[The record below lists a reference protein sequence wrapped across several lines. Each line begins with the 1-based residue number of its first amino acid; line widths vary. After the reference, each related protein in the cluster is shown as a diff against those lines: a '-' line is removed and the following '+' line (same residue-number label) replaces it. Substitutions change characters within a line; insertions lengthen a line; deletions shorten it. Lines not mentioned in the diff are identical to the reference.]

1 MPVHGAGV
9 RLQTART
16 SPILRR
22 GSGDSGLVTM
32 QTAEDVAARI
42 VERAGDRRRV
52 VVGLAG
58 APGAGKS
65 TLSERLLAALPAG
78 EAALVPMDGFHFD
91 NAVLSA
97 MGLRQRKGAPE
108 TFDCAGLAA
117 TLRRIRSDER
127 DVAVPVFDRQADLAR
142 AGAAIIPADARFV
155 LVEGNYLLL
164 DRAPWS
170 ELAPLFDLT
179 IFIDVPIA
187 ELERRLLARW
197 TDLGRSEEAAR
208 AWVEGNDLPN
218 ARLVVEGSCAADIVW
233 SNFLQPSS

>member
-1 MPVHGAGV
+1 
-9 RLQTART
+9 
-16 SPILRR
+16 
-22 GSGDSGLVTM
+22 M
-32 QTAEDVAARI
+32 QTVEDIAARI
-42 VERAGDRRRV
+42 VERARGLNRIIIA
-52 VVGLAG
+52 LAG
-58 APGAGKS
+58 PPGAGKS
-65 TLSERLLAALPAG
+65 TLSARLLAALPAG

-91 NAVLSA
+91 NAVLDA
-97 MGLRQRKGAPE
+97 LGLRNRKGAPA

-117 TLRRIRSDER
+117 ALGRVRSNEG
-127 DVAVPVFDRQADLAR
+127 DVAVPVFDREADLAS
-142 AGAAIIPADARFV
+142 AGAAVIPAEARLI

-179 IFIDVPIA
+179 IFIDVPMT

-218 ARLVVEGSCAADIVW
+218 ARLVIEGSRQADILWENGVA
-233 SNFLQPSS
+233 LT

>member
-1 MPVHGAGV
+1 
-9 RLQTART
+9 
-16 SPILRR
+16 
-22 GSGDSGLVTM
+22 M
-32 QTAEDVAARI
+32 QATEDIAARI
-42 VERAGDRRRV
+42 VERARGLSRV
-52 VVGLAG
+52 VVALAG

-65 TLSERLLAALPAG
+65 TLSERLLAALPVG

-91 NAVLSA
+91 NAVLDA

-117 TLRRIRSDER
+117 TLRRIRSGEGG
-127 DVAVPVFDRQADLAR
+127 VAVPIFDREADLSR
-142 AGAAIIPADARFV
+142 AGAAIVAADARFV

-164 DRAPWS
+164 DRPPWS
-170 ELAPLFDLT
+170 DLAPLFDLT

-197 TDLGRSEEAAR
+197 TDLGRSPEAAR

-218 ARLVVEGSCAADIVW
+218 ARLVIESSRLADILWRNGSV
-233 SNFLQPSS
+233 P

>member
-1 MPVHGAGV
+1 M
-9 RLQTART
+9 QSAR
-16 SPILRR
+16 
-22 GSGDSGLVTM
+22 
-32 QTAEDVAARI
+32 DVAVEI
-42 VERAGDRRRV
+42 IERAR
-52 VVGLAG
+52 GLSSIVIAVAG
-58 APGAGKS
+58 PPGAGKS

-91 NAVLSA
+91 NAVLDA
-97 MGLRQRKGAPE
+97 TGLRNRKGAPD

-117 TLRRIRSDER
+117 TLQRIRSGEGDI
-127 DVAVPVFDRQADLAR
+127 AVPVFDREADLAR
-142 AGAAIIPADARFV
+142 AGAAIVAADTRFV

-179 IFIDVPIA
+179 IFIDVPMA

-218 ARLVVEGSCAADIVW
+218 ARLVIEGSRQADIVW
-233 SNFLQPSS
+233 SNVPQPSS

>member
-1 MPVHGAGV
+1 
-9 RLQTART
+9 
-16 SPILRR
+16 
-22 GSGDSGLVTM
+22 M
-32 QTAEDVAARI
+32 QTAEDIAARI
-42 VERAGDRRRV
+42 AARARGLRRIV
-52 VVGLAG
+52 VALAG

-65 TLSERLLAALPAG
+65 MLSERLLAALPAG

-91 NAVLSA
+91 NAVLDQ
-97 MGLRQRKGAPE
+97 MDMRNRKGAPE
-108 TFDCAGLAA
+108 TFDYAGLAA
-117 TLRRIRSDER
+117 TLWRIRSGEGP
-127 DVAVPVFDRQADLAR
+127 VAVPVFDREADLAR
-142 AGAAIIPADARFV
+142 AGAAIVPADTRFV
-155 LVEGNYLLL
+155 LIEGNYLLV

-218 ARLVVEGSCAADIVW
+218 AQLVIEDSRSADIIWKNGVATR
-233 SNFLQPSS
+233 